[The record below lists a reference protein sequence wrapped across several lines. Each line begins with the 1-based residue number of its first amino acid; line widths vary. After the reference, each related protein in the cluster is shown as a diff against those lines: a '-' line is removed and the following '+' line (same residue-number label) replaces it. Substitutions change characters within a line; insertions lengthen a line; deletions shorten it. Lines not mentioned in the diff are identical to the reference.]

1 MASFSRTIAQGT
13 SVSGSF
19 RARVNAGDEISI
31 SVDCAGTLSCEDCG
45 IALSADANET
55 DASGAI
61 IGTASDSGV
70 ATKTGTFVFN
80 YTGYNATGP
89 GNITASGFQSLIEP
103 LSVSPLKINFSKSE
117 NSQVV
122 SVSGSVKSFE
132 VGTSA
137 SWISF
142 SRVDMLSASVS
153 ENDSIRRSGYI
164 TITATMEDDSV
175 ETATVNIEQA
185 GEPFKVIPSL
195 WNVGNGGG
203 ARTLSVTPRNVDIL
217 ANSSAGWATYSNK
230 AIRATRNDGNAR
242 TATFTIYASAPESPV
257 RESATVAVNQ
267 EAAGSSSGTGGSNTG
282 AGGESGNGSSGT
294 ETAAPGT
301 ATPSGSTESGGRVG
315 TVIFRNAAGGTL
327 HYIIRQNP

>member
-61 IGTASDSGV
+61 IGSAGDSGV

-217 ANSSAGWATYSNK
+217 VDSGADWATYSNK
-230 AIRATRNDGNAR
+230 AIRAAANTGNAR
-242 TATFTIYASAPESPV
+242 TATLTVYANAPESPA
-257 RESATVAVNQ
+257 RESVSVVVNQ
-267 EAAGSSSGTGGSNTG
+267 EAAG
-282 AGGESGNGSSGT
+282 ESGSDTG
-294 ETAAPGT
+294 
-301 ATPSGSTESGGRVG
+301 SGSTDGSTGTGSGTDGNTAPSGASGNGGRVG
-315 TVIFRNAAGGTL
+315 TVIFRNAKGATL
-327 HYIIRQNP
+327 HYIITQNP

>member
-267 EAAGSSSGTGGSNTG
+267 EAAG
-282 AGGESGNGSSGT
+282 ESGSDTG
-294 ETAAPGT
+294 
-301 ATPSGSTESGGRVG
+301 SGSTDGSTGTGSGTDGNTAPSGASGNGGRVG
-315 TVIFRNAAGGTL
+315 TVIFRNAKGATL
-327 HYIIRQNP
+327 HYIITQNP